1 MKIVVVGGGASGLVF
16 SILSARQG
24 HRVTLLEANSRV
36 GKKLM
41 LTGGGRCNLYNDV
54 VDVRCYNDPYFVGKV
69 FENCSK
75 EKYLKVIE
83 SFGIFTDIPDGEGRV
98 YPITYSAASVVDCL
112 RFEAT
117 RVGVNIVCDTR
128 VDGIITGEGYTVK
141 AGERQYGCDKVVIA
155 VGGCSQSAKT
165 GLADLVGKEYLTK
178 TVPSLSPLTVNNHP
192 KGLVGVRAKCE
203 MTLLNNGRR
212 VASERGEIQFRD
224 FGLSGICTL
233 NLSAYIARARVKGEK
248 NEFDVSVDFLPDFD
262 VETLRNILTKRKR
275 AGYSYDQLLVGLLPN
290 KLAETIKRAV
300 PCEDIDGLIRF
311 IKGYV
316 FKNAETVDYSL
327 SQVTSGGVAYEFV
340 DEGLVLSNGIIVL
353 GEALNVDGL
362 CGGYNLYF
370 AFVSA
375 IVAAERLERYNQEKT
390 LVKKR

>member
-41 LTGGGRCNLYNDV
+41 LTGGGRCNLYNDA
-54 VDVRCYNDPYFVGKV
+54 VDARCYNDPYFVGKV

-75 EKYLKVIE
+75 EKYLRVIE
-83 SFGIFTDIPDGEGRV
+83 SFGIFIDVPDGEGRV

-128 VDGIITGEGYTVK
+128 VDGIITGEGYAVN
-141 AGERQYGCDKVVIA
+141 AGGRQYCCDKVVIA
-155 VGGCSQSAKT
+155 IGSGSQSAKT

-178 TVPSLSPLTVNNHP
+178 TVPSLSPLTVNNIP
-192 KGLVGVRAKCE
+192 KGISGVRAKCE
-203 MTLLNNGRR
+203 MTLLDNGRR

-262 VETLRNILTKRKR
+262 EKILRNILMNRQR
-275 AGYSYDQLLVGLLPN
+275 SGYTDDQLLVGLLPN
-290 KLAETIKRAV
+290 KLAETIRRAV
-300 PCEDIDGLIRF
+300 AHDDTDGLVRF
-311 IKGYV
+311 VKRYV

-327 SQVTSGGVAYEFV
+327 SQVTSGGVKCEFV
-340 DEGLVLSNGIIVL
+340 DEGFNLPDGIIVL

-375 IVAAERLERYNQEKT
+375 IVAAERLER
-390 LVKKR
+390 